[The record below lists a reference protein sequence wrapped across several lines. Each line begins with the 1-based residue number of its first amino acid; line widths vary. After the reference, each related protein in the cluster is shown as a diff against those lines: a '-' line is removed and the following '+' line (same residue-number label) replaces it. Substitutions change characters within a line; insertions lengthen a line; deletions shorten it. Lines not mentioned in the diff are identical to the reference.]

1 MSYFDRRYSQELREH
16 ERDLRH
22 DEPRPTDDLPA
33 RFAMP
38 VATALEVAILVKGVK
53 NIRDAEKL
61 VEQYARTVAATARLD
76 AVVETSDRI
85 IKVLEAPLARPSHA

>member
-1 MSYFDRRYSQELREH
+1 MSYFDRRYPQDLREH

-33 RFAMP
+33 RLKP
-38 VATALEVAILVKGVK
+38 PIATALEVAILVKGVK

-61 VEQYARTVAATARLD
+61 VEQYAQTVAAQARLD
-76 AVVETSDRI
+76 AVINTSDRI
-85 IKVLEAPLARPSHA
+85 IKVIEAPLGRPVNA